1 LNEILNR
8 HWIRYVNM
16 FRIDATTFQSFC
28 FHLETQYGLKPSRRI
43 SVIEKV
49 GMFLYTLALGA
60 SNREVQERFQHSGE
74 TVSRYFNVVLKVMCL
89 LSIDIIKPVDPDF
102 STIPQEIVMNLRYMH
117 I

>member
-1 LNEILNR
+1 
-8 HWIRYVNM
+8 M
-16 FRIDATTFQSFC
+16 FRIDAVTFQSFC
-28 FHLETQYGLKPSRRI
+28 FHLETQYGLKPSRSI

-60 SNREVQERFQHSGE
+60 SNKEVQKRFQHSSE
-74 TVSRYFNVVLKVMCL
+74 TVSRYFNEVLKVVCL

-102 STIPQEIVMNLRYMH
+102 LTTPQEIVMNSRYIH